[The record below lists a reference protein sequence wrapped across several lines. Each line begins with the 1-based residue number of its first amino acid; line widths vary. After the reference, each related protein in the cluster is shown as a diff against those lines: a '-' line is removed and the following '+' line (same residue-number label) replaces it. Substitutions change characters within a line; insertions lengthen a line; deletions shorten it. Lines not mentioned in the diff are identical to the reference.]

1 MSTVLV
7 LEDTVERVSW
17 LRDRFPELNVI
28 HATNP
33 LEFVQG
39 WDQGP
44 SLIILDHDLGLSA
57 WDGYE
62 ACKLLPELDLHRN
75 TPVLIWSQNP
85 VDVGQRRISMSWHMA
100 QFLQRQGFTVFR
112 YMFGIQSAEVLLTVA
127 RATRE

>member
-1 MSTVLV
+1 MTVVLV
-7 LEDTVERVSW
+7 LEDTQARVSW
-17 LRDRFPELNVI
+17 LRDRFPELTVI

-33 LEFVQG
+33 LEFVEG

-62 ACKLLPELDLHRN
+62 ACKLLPELDPHCT

-85 VDVGQRRISMSWHMA
+85 VGVGHMA
-100 QFLQRQGFTVFR
+100 QFLQRNGWQVYR
-112 YMFGIQSAEVLLTVA
+112 YMFGIQAWNIEFTVA
-127 RATRE
+127 RCTR